1 MPTVTVNVDD
11 DLKDQMDD
19 HPEINWSE
27 VARSAF
33 EEKVDDLEMMKRLS
47 SDSELTEEDVD
58 ELATLIDSNVAERL
72 ADK

>member
-11 DLKDQMDD
+11 DLKDQMED

-33 EEKVDDLEMMKRLS
+33 EEKIDDLEMMKRLS
-47 SDSELTEEDVD
+47 SDSELTEEDVN
-58 ELATLIDSNVAERL
+58 ELAELIDSNVAERL
-72 ADK
+72 AGK

>member
-11 DLKDQMDD
+11 DLKDRMED

-27 VARSAF
+27 VARGAF
-33 EEKVDDLEMMKRLS
+33 EEKIDDLELMDRLAS
-47 SDSELTEEDVD
+47 GSGLTEEDVE
-58 ELATLIDSNVAERL
+58 ELAGRIDSNVAQRL